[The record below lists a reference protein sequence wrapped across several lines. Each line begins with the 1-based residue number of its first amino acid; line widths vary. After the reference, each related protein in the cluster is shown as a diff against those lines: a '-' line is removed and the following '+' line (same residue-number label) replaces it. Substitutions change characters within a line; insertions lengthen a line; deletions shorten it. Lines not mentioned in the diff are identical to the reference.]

1 MIMNMKKGSWQNLQ
15 TEPVSCDDLSWLP
28 EPFQRLASKQLET
41 WKKTK
46 QNKTKVN
53 EKAHQKNGEYQKERY
68 FQIDWQG
75 TK

>member
-1 MIMNMKKGSWQNLQ
+1 MKKTKQN
-15 TEPVSCDDLSWLP
+15 
-28 EPFQRLASKQLET
+28 
-41 WKKTK
+41 KTK